1 MYTVNETID
10 MTSKNGRTKTDKA
23 IACQTCHKCRCANCR
38 FSNNECE
45 CAKEMYPSMLRDCDI
60 DNTEWTHKKYFW
72 PGQANE
78 AKAFAKEIDG
88 EIYHRPLA
96 GLKPQRGYT
105 RVTNKYGY
113 YLVLKAAA
121 DKENILS
128 PSIST

>member
-10 MTSKNGRTKTDKA
+10 IASNNGRTKTIKS

-45 CAKEMYPSMLRDCDI
+45 CAKEMYPYDLTSYAI
-60 DNTEWTHKKYFW
+60 DHDKWTHKRYFW

-78 AKAFAKEIDG
+78 AKAFAKKING
-88 EIYHRPLA
+88 EIYHRPFA

-105 RVTNKYGY
+105 RVTNKYGF
-113 YLVLKAAA
+113 YLVVKAAA

-128 PSIST
+128 PPIST